1 VKVGDLVECA
11 THYKGE
17 EGSSTPM
24 YPPAVV
30 VAIGKSADW
39 VILSNNLYCEQHVS
53 HWLVVSPAKGEEN
66 ESR

>member
-1 VKVGDLVECA
+1 MKVGDLVESA
-11 THYKGE
+11 IRVKGE
-17 EGSSTPM
+17 NGSSTPLQ
-24 YPPAVV
+24 PPAVV
-30 VAIGKSADW
+30 VGLGKSADW